1 MIVYV
6 VEEEY
11 ETDWS
16 CYNTEIVGIYESKDK
31 ALAKVKE
38 MEKINK
44 YHVYDITAYA
54 TETGGII
61 TDRISSWGN
70 KRGWLAGFWKKKHCS
85 LWDWKR
91 SFRKDKTVEKTKQK

>member
-16 CYNTEIVGIYESKDK
+16 YNREIVGIYESKDK

-61 TDRISSWGN
+61 ND
-70 KRGWLAGFWKKKHCS
+70 
-85 LWDWKR
+85 
-91 SFRKDKTVEKTKQK
+91 

>member
-11 ETDWS
+11 ETDWQDFERR
-16 CYNTEIVGIYESKDK
+16 NVGIYESKDK

-44 YHVYDITAYA
+44 YRDYDIIAYA
-54 TETGGII
+54 TESGEVVN
-61 TDRISSWGN
+61 D
-70 KRGWLAGFWKKKHCS
+70 
-85 LWDWKR
+85 
-91 SFRKDKTVEKTKQK
+91 

>member
-1 MIVYV
+1 MRVYV

-31 ALAKVKE
+31 ALAKAKE
-38 MEKINK
+38 MEKIHK
-44 YHVYDITAYA
+44 YRDYDIIAYA

-61 TDRISSWGN
+61 ND
-70 KRGWLAGFWKKKHCS
+70 
-85 LWDWKR
+85 
-91 SFRKDKTVEKTKQK
+91 

>member
-38 MEKINK
+38 MEKIEK
-44 YHVYDITAYA
+44 YRAYYITTYD
-54 TETGGII
+54 TETGVVVH
-61 TDRISSWGN
+61 D
-70 KRGWLAGFWKKKHCS
+70 
-85 LWDWKR
+85 
-91 SFRKDKTVEKTKQK
+91 

>member
-1 MIVYV
+1 MIVYA

-44 YHVYDITAYA
+44 YRAYYITTYD

-61 TDRISSWGN
+61 ND
-70 KRGWLAGFWKKKHCS
+70 
-85 LWDWKR
+85 
-91 SFRKDKTVEKTKQK
+91 

>member
-1 MIVYV
+1 MRVYV

-44 YHVYDITAYA
+44 YNDYYITTYD

-61 TDRISSWGN
+61 NDSI
-70 KRGWLAGFWKKKHCS
+70 CS
-85 LWDWKR
+85 
-91 SFRKDKTVEKTKQK
+91 

>member
-16 CYNTEIVGIYESKDK
+16 CYDTEVVGVYESKKK

-38 MEKINK
+38 MEKINE
-44 YHVYDITAYA
+44 YRAYYITTYD
-54 TETGGII
+54 TETGEII
-61 TDRISSWGN
+61 ND
-70 KRGWLAGFWKKKHCS
+70 
-85 LWDWKR
+85 
-91 SFRKDKTVEKTKQK
+91 

>member
-1 MIVYV
+1 MIVYA

-44 YHVYDITAYA
+44 Y
-54 TETGGII
+54 
-61 TDRISSWGN
+61 
-70 KRGWLAGFWKKKHCS
+70 
-85 LWDWKR
+85 
-91 SFRKDKTVEKTKQK
+91 Q

>member
-1 MIVYV
+1 MRVYV

-44 YHVYDITAYA
+44 YNDYYITTYD

-61 TDRISSWGN
+61 ND
-70 KRGWLAGFWKKKHCS
+70 
-85 LWDWKR
+85 
-91 SFRKDKTVEKTKQK
+91 